1 MEPGIEPVRVTK
13 TGQVAPGADER
24 FLDRVAREL
33 RVPED
38 EAGRRVQPRK
48 GRVDKL
54 REGVMIAPLRAS
66 DELSLVHG
74 RLDCVTT
81 MAVVSDRVW
90 RRSPGKGSPRYDRPI
105 MTTDDTAPHEHEHH
119 HQADG
124 DDGHQHRHEPLEYS
138 AAVEAFRAD
147 KDHYFRHGDRSPV
160 PPLERETFQGLA
172 YFPVDEGLRFDGR
185 LLEAYDGSEPQRF
198 QIPTS
203 DGRLLP
209 AHRAGSLRFELAG
222 ERRSLAAYVL
232 DHPSGHVHAAEAPG
246 GPEADGS
253 EAPEEELPGL
263 FVPFLDATSG
273 KETYGAGRYLD
284 LEPEDDSTYILDFN
298 LAYHPSCVYDVRFS
312 CPLTPAENRLPI
324 RIEAGERLPAGYADG
339 H

>member
-1 MEPGIEPVRVTK
+1 MEPGIEPVRIAE
-13 TGQVAPGADER
+13 TGQVAPGADQR

-38 EAGRRVQPRK
+38 EAGRRVQPRE
-48 GRVDKL
+48 GRVDEL

-81 MAVVSDRVW
+81 GAVVSDRVW
-90 RRSPGKGSPRYDRPI
+90 RRAIGKGSSRYDRPI
-105 MTTDDTAPHEHEHH
+105 MPTDDTAQHEHEHH

-124 DDGHQHRHEPLEYS
+124 DEAHHHQHEPLEYS

-147 KDHYFRHGDRSPV
+147 KDHYFRHGDRSPI
-160 PPLERETFQGLA
+160 PPLEREAFGGLA
-172 YFPVDEGLRFDGR
+172 YFPVDEDLRFDGR

-232 DHPSGHVHAAEAPG
+232 DDPSGHVHAAET
-246 GPEADGS
+246 ADD
-253 EAPEEELPGL
+253 ELPSI
-263 FVPFLDATSG
+263 FVPILDATSG
-273 KETYGAGRYLD
+273 HETYGAGRYLD
-284 LEPEDDSTYILDFN
+284 IEPEEDGTYTIDFN
-298 LAYHPSCVYDVRFS
+298 LAYHPSCVYDFRFS
-312 CPLTPAENRLPI
+312 CPLTPAENRLPV
-324 RIEAGERLPAGYADG
+324 RIEAGERLSEGYGEG